1 MQGERDDI
9 YRTGSGGG
17 RSLRPAIALLLIL
30 ALAVSLAA
38 CGSGSS
44 GTSSATVSE
53 NAQASDATAGELHK
67 YPLPVKGG
75 TPAEQHPANAE
86 YGSPPLVFEVDP
98 SGKPAYASMKPTA
111 REGNVTIELVNR
123 GSTPEG
129 IAIEALPSHGR
140 VTTEPIRHG
149 IGAATITLNREEKF
163 IFYSTT
169 PSRRKAGMEGVIKV
183 TPWVSHG

>member
-1 MQGERDDI
+1 MQREKLHSYDRVSSA
-9 YRTGSGGG
+9 R
-17 RSLRPAIALLLIL
+17 RLPRAAIAVLAVV
-30 ALAVSLAA
+30 ALAFGLTA
-38 CGSGSS
+38 CGSGDS
-44 GTSSATVSE
+44 GTGPTTASE
-53 NAQASDATAGELHK
+53 TTASSDAAATELHK

-75 TPAEQHPANAE
+75 TAAEEHPANAE
-86 YGSPPLVFEVDP
+86 YGSPPLVFEIDP
-98 SGKPAYASMKPTA
+98 SGKPAYTSMKPTA

-129 IAIEALPSHGR
+129 IAVEALPSHGR
-140 VTTEPIRHG
+140 VTTEPIKHG
-149 IGAATITLNREEKF
+149 IGAVTITLNRKEKF

>member
-1 MQGERDDI
+1 MRREGHD
-9 YRTGSGGG
+9 G
-17 RSLRPAIALLLIL
+17 RHRRATRCRFPRPAIALLTIA
-30 ALAVSLAA
+30 ALAFGLAA

-44 GTSSATVSE
+44 TSTTDASAGAE
-53 NAQASDATAGELHK
+53 ASTTGASELHK
-67 YPLPVKGG
+67 FPLPVKGG
-75 TPAEQHPANAE
+75 TPAEAHPANAE

-129 IAIEALPSHGR
+129 ITVEALPSHGR
-140 VTTEPIRHG
+140 VSTEPIEHG
-149 IGAATITLNREEKF
+149 IGATTVTLNRKEKF